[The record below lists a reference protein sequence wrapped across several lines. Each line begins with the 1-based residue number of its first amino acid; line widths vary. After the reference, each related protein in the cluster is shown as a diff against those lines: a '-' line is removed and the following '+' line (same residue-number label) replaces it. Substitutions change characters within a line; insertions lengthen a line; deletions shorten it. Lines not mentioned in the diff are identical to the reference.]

1 VQGRGNIRAHAP
13 KDSRWRCTI
22 CRHTF
27 VATRGTVFYRKHTAV
42 ELMVIVLTLITNGC
56 PVAAIVAAFGL
67 QARTI
72 SSWLEQSGQH
82 AEALQEHLV
91 EQPLDHRQVQADEI
105 RCKTQAGIVWMAMA
119 MAVPTRLWLGG
130 RVSLHRNRQL
140 IASLC
145 QLIARCCVVAPLLV
159 AVDGLVAYVKAT
171 IAALRLK
178 AERTGRRGRSRLVE
192 RGGLLIGQV
201 VKQRCKRRLV
211 GIIRRVAYGD
221 EGQLAAQLA
230 HSQVGGG
237 LNTSYIERLNATFR
251 VRLAVLARRSR
262 RSCRKVLRLHRAMY
276 LVGAVYNFCTPHQS
290 LRELQQPRT
299 PAMAA
304 GLSDHVW
311 DVKELLSYRIPPPK
325 WQKRGRGKPSRQLQA
340 MLTRWEALS
349 RLSAYLPRRVALALF
364 RISCRLRR
372 RLDRHALQPDAAG
385 LAQRRL
391 DRLGL
396 LVG

>member
-1 VQGRGNIRAHAP
+1 MNQPPLFCPNSDCPASGIEGRDNIRPHAP

-27 VATRGTVFYRKHTAV
+27 VASRGTPFYRKHTAV
-42 ELMVIVLTLITNGC
+42 ELMVLVLTLVTNGC

-67 QARTI
+67 QARTV
-72 SSWLEQSGQH
+72 STWLEQSGQH
-82 AEALQEHLV
+82 AEALQAHLV

-140 IASLC
+140 ISALC
-145 QLIARCCVVAPLLV
+145 QLIARCCMVASLLL
-159 AVDGLVAYVKAT
+159 AVDGLVTYLKASV
-171 IAALRLK
+171 AAFRLK
-178 AERTGRRGRSRLVE
+178 QPSNGRRGRPRLVA
-192 RGGLLIGQV
+192 RPGLLIGQV
-201 VKQRCKRRLV
+201 VKQRCQRRLV

-221 EGQLAAQLA
+221 EGQLVAQLA

-251 VRLAVLARRSR
+251 VRLAVLARRTR

-290 LRELQQPRT
+290 LSQAQPT
-299 PAMAA
+299 SPAMAA

-311 DVKELLSYRIPPPK
+311 DVKELLNYRVPTPK

-340 MLTRWEALS
+340 MLARWEVLS
-349 RLSAYLPRRVALALF
+349 RLCTHLP
-364 RISCRLRR
+364 
-372 RLDRHALQPDAAG
+372 
-385 LAQRRL
+385 
-391 DRLGL
+391 
-396 LVG
+396 